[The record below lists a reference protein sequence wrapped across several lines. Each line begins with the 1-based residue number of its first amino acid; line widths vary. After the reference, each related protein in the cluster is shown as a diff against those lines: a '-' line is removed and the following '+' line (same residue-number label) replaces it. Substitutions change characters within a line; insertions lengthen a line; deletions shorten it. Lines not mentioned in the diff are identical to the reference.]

1 MNETLTFRGQKED
14 EDIILFLR
22 QHPAIL
28 LKPGFLIVFFV
39 AVIILVFIFY
49 KASYVTFWVSLPLIS
64 ISLIIF
70 LFSYLIWRLQV
81 AILTNYRL
89 IVIEQ
94 RKIFLRRVWEIE
106 LDKIGNL
113 SYKMEG
119 ILGHIFNFGSLLIKS
134 AGEEVEIA
142 NIEDPPSILAKIKH
156 AANSFSQR
164 RESKLSG

>member
-1 MNETLTFRGQKED
+1 MNEAVFTFRGQKED
-14 EDIILFLR
+14 EDINLFLR

-28 LKPGFLIVFFV
+28 LKPGFLIVFF
-39 AVIILVFIFY
+39 ATVIILVFIFY
-49 KASYVTFWVSLPLIS
+49 KASYVFFWVSVPLVS
-64 ISLIIF
+64 ISLVIF

-81 AILTNYRL
+81 AILTNYRV

-94 RKIFLRRVWEIE
+94 RKIFLRRVWEID

-142 NIEDPPSILAKIKH
+142 NIEDPQSVLEKIKH
-156 AANSFSQR
+156 AANSFSPR
-164 RESKLSG
+164 KESKL